1 MKYYLIACHFN
12 GYMQYVNISS
22 LKLNFLKFGSELSL
36 LSRQKIFSKLASFRH
51 DRAEFIPLETFDWSR
66 QVCHWMFIP
75 TTSLFIYL
83 DRISINDQ
91 KDLNH

>member
-1 MKYYLIACHFN
+1 
-12 GYMQYVNISS
+12 MQYVNISS
-22 LKLNFLKFGSELSL
+22 LKLNFLKFVSEISL

-75 TTSLFIYL
+75 TTVVLFIYL
-83 DRISINDQ
+83 DRISIIDQ